1 MTTERTT
8 VRQAEDGIAGHGTS
22 GDNGTGGTDAGRPD
36 PRPAR
41 TVLPS
46 LARPL
51 RLPRPRI
58 RRPGSAAH
66 GRHRRPR
73 LHTRPRQVLLTAGGL
88 ALAAGALSVV
98 QLLPEDSGGGPGVP
112 HADRYPGAHRTTGP
126 AADDPVG
133 AGSAPAGVSPRGT
146 AGDTAS
152 TRPVTGTE
160 TGTTGTGTGTGT
172 GAVTGTATGSGPAA
186 SPSTAGGVS
195 PSALPVAPAA
205 SSDDH
210 RSAGRAPAP
219 PNASTPRPRAPAP
232 HTSQAPRPAHTP
244 DSPSAPG
251 RPHPTGTPPAQTSTV
266 RPAQPSAPAPAPST
280 RAPTPTAPPSAGP
293 RICLP
298 VIGLCVVLG

>member
-112 HADRYPGAHRTTGP
+112 HAGRYPGAHRTTGP

-160 TGTTGTGTGTGT
+160 TGTTGTGTGT

-219 PNASTPRPRAPAP
+219 PNASTPRTRAPAP